1 MIIIKNIRLVKI
13 ITFGFATGITL
24 YPFIL
29 FSGEPSE
36 IDLNHEKIHIK
47 QQKEL
52 FLLGFYV
59 WYLIEWLRKGYQ
71 KINFE
76 REAYANQENLLYLRT
91 RKHFSFLNY

>member
-1 MIIIKNIRLVKI
+1 MIIKNTRIVKI
-13 ITFGFATGITL
+13 ISFGFASGITL

-36 IDLNHEKIHIK
+36 EDINHEKIHIE

-52 FLLGFYV
+52 LIIGFYL
-59 WYLIEWLRKGYQ
+59 WYLFEWIRKGYK

-76 REAYANQENLLYLRT
+76 CEAYENQKNLLYIST
-91 RKHFSFLNY
+91 RKHYSFLNY